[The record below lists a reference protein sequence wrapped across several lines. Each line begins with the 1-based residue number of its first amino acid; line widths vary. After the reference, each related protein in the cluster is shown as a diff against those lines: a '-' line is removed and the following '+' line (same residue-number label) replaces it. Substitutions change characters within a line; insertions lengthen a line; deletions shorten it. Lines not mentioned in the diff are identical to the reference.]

1 VDDCGWGFGE
11 GVGNGNGSESNGVDR
26 GMENKG
32 HGGKGARGGKEEV
45 SWLQGGGQGVQRRRG
60 WGGVGVDEYR
70 GSDALPK
77 AANIGTALMVINSHR
92 TLILSILIAAIVPPL
107 ASLASGGLNR
117 STLIETSI
125 LHKLNVDAAMDCS
138 YLEFVTAQWN
148 RSALTHSDYSKVVRA
163 NLLPVR
169 CAFQCEYPNGDG
181 ITYLDGVGVD
191 LKENSTGFIAGVCG
205 DGMAAGEE
213 NIRSGALSSIV
224 FVDGNYR
231 TEVVHDSTDIIRW
244 LNLLSFVLQIG
255 LGLIIHFALDVLR
268 SDVNRLVIVSLRRM
282 LKIVLRYAQNPL
294 AVTPAQILKSKDD
307 ESNRASTPPLHDQ
320 FSTNASTNHAEDHLG
335 SETTQLIAAVTK
347 ITALLRK
354 CWGVAGAGII
364 SANLQRNL
372 NGDPVVFNPTVP
384 GKGVYALFGF
394 VGINDFSHILKS
406 LDQDVV
412 MLINDVAKVVHNEV
426 FRWGHRDHG
435 QCNKNNGET
444 FLMVYRIGEYYTV
457 KENRKIAADLMF
469 SSPVERGVLTGG
481 AGATSSRK
489 QKNALEVKMNS
500 IKLITLPGITGFT
513 DRALLGMLKSFS
525 GIRKEESLK
534 RWESSFE
541 LGAGVGCYSVELIF
555 GLHAGWAVEGAV
567 GSTYKVDATY
577 LSPHVN
583 MASRMMAA
591 CKQYGVFV
599 LLSQDFEELLSKEA
613 KDSLRHIDTVYVK
626 GSSVAQQIYTYDV
639 RHNGVDFFLLDR
651 TEEGAD
657 KEADQYCPEIW
668 SRDQDLKA
676 MRDHITPEFNEA
688 FRVGRQYYVDGKWK
702 LALEKLTEA
711 NDIMI
716 QNVVD
721 DGNITEVAM
730 YGLQIK
736 DKNNQTE
743 NVCRLRHE
751 IGDGPCEA
759 LISFMEKQNCNKPED
774 WDGVRQLLNK

>member
-1 VDDCGWGFGE
+1 
-11 GVGNGNGSESNGVDR
+11 
-26 GMENKG
+26 M
-32 HGGKGARGGKEEV
+32 
-45 SWLQGGGQGVQRRRG
+45 
-60 WGGVGVDEYR
+60 
-70 GSDALPK
+70 
-77 AANIGTALMVINSHR
+77 
-92 TLILSILIAAIVPPL
+92 
-107 ASLASGGLNR
+107 
-117 STLIETSI
+117 
-125 LHKLNVDAAMDCS
+125 LHKLNVDAGLDCD
-138 YLEFVTAQWN
+138 YLQFITTQWN
-148 RSALTHSDYSKVVRA
+148 QSALTHSKYSRVVRA

-169 CAFQCEYPNGDG
+169 CKFQCDYPNGDG
-181 ITYLDGVGVD
+181 ITFLYGVNLD
-191 LKENSTGFIAGVCG
+191 LNSTTGFGMCG
-205 DGMAAGEE
+205 DGVAKEGDV
-213 NIRSGALSSIV
+213 RSGALSSTV
-224 FVDGNYR
+224 FEDGDFK
-231 TEVVHDSTDIIRW
+231 TEVEHDSTDIIRW

-294 AVTPAQILKSKDD
+294 AVTPAQTLKSKDD
-307 ESNRASTPPLHDQ
+307 ETNNNASTTPLHDQ
-320 FSTNASTNHAEDHLG
+320 FNNNHASTNNPANSEDHLG
-335 SETTQLIAAVTK
+335 SETTQLIAAVEK

-364 SANLQRNL
+364 SANLKRTL
-372 NGDPVVFNPTVP
+372 NGDPVGFNPTVA

-412 MLINDVAKVVHNEV
+412 MLINDVAKVVHNEI

-435 QCNKNNGET
+435 QCNKNNGGT
-444 FLMVYRIGEYYTV
+444 FLMVYRIGDFKTV

-481 AGATSSRK
+481 AGSASSRRK
-489 QKNALEVKMNS
+489 NNALEEKMNS

-513 DRALLGMLKSFS
+513 DRALLGMLKSFA

-541 LGAGVGCYSVELIF
+541 LGAGVGAYSVELIF

-583 MASRMMAA
+583 MASRMMSA

-599 LLSQDFEELLSKEA
+599 LLSQEFEELLSKEA

-626 GSSVAQQIYTYDV
+626 GSSVAQRIYTYDV

-676 MRDHITPEFNEA
+676 MRDHITPEFAEA
-688 FRVGRQYYVDGKWK
+688 FRIGRQNYLDGNWSTAVKK
-702 LALEKLTEA
+702 LKEA

-730 YGLQIK
+730 YGRQIK
-736 DKNNQTE
+736 DRTNQNE

-759 LISFMEKQNCNKPED
+759 LISFMEKQDCIPPVEPM
-774 WDGVRQLLNK
+774 WEGVRPLMNK